1 MDFFGGWGGG
11 GGAKGMLDPLSKYRG
26 PAPGPPL
33 PTPMRTATIYV
44 TILLVETIYTLAQQH
59 AT

>member
-1 MDFFGGWGGG
+1 MDFLGGG

-44 TILLVETIYTLAQQH
+44 TILLVETIYTQWHNNMQH
-59 AT
+59 